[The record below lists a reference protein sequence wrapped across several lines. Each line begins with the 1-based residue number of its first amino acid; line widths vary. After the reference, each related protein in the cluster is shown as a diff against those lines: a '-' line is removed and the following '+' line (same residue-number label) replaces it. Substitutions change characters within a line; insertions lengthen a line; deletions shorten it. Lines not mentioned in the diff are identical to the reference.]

1 MENIIR
7 EAIKNHGLNKLKSG
21 SDFWVYTNLDGVLKD
36 SEGKVMPKEQEIKI
50 REWHNLDKN
59 LPIYAIFYCIGVKT
73 GNFFTASRT
82 YHISSCI
89 LKGRISF
96 RTIIDTEGWDKTENA
111 EGFIGF
117 SLIEEVTC
125 EKISFDD
132 EMANPNSRFIHYD
145 PVNWSLHHMRFHIL
159 NENLYITISRIYFC
173 NYDISEAL
181 NDLLK
186 NRDKYYEKLYQEII
200 RLKEEEKYEEL
211 IDLAEKKYNKG
222 EIPFQKYY
230 FYIIDS
236 LLQLKR
242 YDEANDRFD
251 SFQEEFNLYSI
262 EDDNFDNIALYYLFT
277 REILAITCK
286 IYDDIYYI
294 ALCYQDL
301 NEKSSKDFSKEKN
314 DNYNTYITNFNKID
328 SNNRRII
335 TTSKTTQLFKSDHIT
350 LLNIDNLPDIK
361 FPITHPKQDHT
372 YICHP
377 YKTDTYLPIE
387 EYDYEL
393 LNDRINE
400 FCYLLQCLGAISISI
415 ENVKGESSDA
425 YSHTNIQ
432 CNVEGKYKIIS
443 AKANAEFDG
452 REKDFSQS
460 TLKIE
465 RNQHFNPTKK
475 PFVPE
480 DLVWYPHQVAWQRL
494 VQQRMNGNLLNHS
507 EYLSSSEQKI
517 ISNSEMVKI
526 NGELDALFAG
536 IKGGAEFN
544 MEYNIENNNEME
556 WRVNVTFKPMEEFN
570 EDSYG
575 HNDALPVNESLQIEE
590 SITDDKE
597 QQYMEEIRFMLDDN
611 GMIDERERM
620 MLDRMINVLG
630 ISPERAQQLEM
641 LVLSENELTREEKEY
656 LEKYKVFIENGEVSD
671 RERQMLIRFANL
683 LGISEE
689 RALELEKQ
697 A

>member
-7 EAIKNHGLNKLKSG
+7 EAIKNHGLDKLKSG

-36 SEGKVMPKEQEIKI
+36 SEGKVMPKEQEIDI
-50 REWHNLDKN
+50 RKRHNIDKKQ
-59 LPIYAIFYCIGVKT
+59 PIYAIFHYIYTELGTKKIYYT
-73 GNFFTASRT
+73 
-82 YHISSCI
+82 SSCI
-89 LKGRISF
+89 LNNGISLNSF
-96 RTIIDTEGWDKTENA
+96 NYTDAIINYLNGSDSGSARTSIK
-111 EGFIGF
+111 F
-117 SLIEEVTC
+117 SSIEKVTC
-125 EKISFDD
+125 EEIGFDA
-132 EMANPNSRFIHYD
+132 ETRNSNAQNIPND
-145 PVNWSLHHMRFHIL
+145 PIIRGTHRMRFHIL
-159 NENLYITISRIYFC
+159 NEKDFISVSRLYFC

-186 NRDKYYEKLYQEII
+186 LDQEIDI
-200 RLKEEEKYEEL
+200 LKNEGKYEDL
-211 IDLAEKKYNKG
+211 IGFVEKNYN
-222 EIPFQKYY
+222 EENIFFHKYY
-230 FYIIDS
+230 FHTIES
-236 LLQLKR
+236 LLKLKR
-242 YDEANDRFD
+242 YDEARNHFL
-251 SFQEEFNLYSI
+251 SFQEKYNQCSKKDHNYV
-262 EDDNFDNIALYYLFT
+262 NIAEYYFLT
-277 REILAITCK
+277 RTLMAV
-286 IYDDIYYI
+286 I
-294 ALCYQDL
+294 ANEDYNDAYQIASDYQDL
-301 NEKSSKDFSKEKN
+301 SKNSSKDFSKERN
-314 DNYNTYITNFNKID
+314 DNYNTYIANFNKID
-328 SNNRRII
+328 YNKRRII
-335 TTSKTTQLFKSDHIT
+335 TTSKTSQLFKRDYIT

-361 FPITHPKQDHT
+361 LPITHPKLDHT

-393 LNDRINE
+393 LHDRINE
-400 FCYLLQCLGAISISI
+400 FCYLLQCLGATSISI

-425 YSHTNIQ
+425 SSHANIQ
-432 CNVEGKYKIIS
+432 CNAEGKYKIIS

-452 REKDFSQS
+452 RERNFSQS
-460 TLKIE
+460 TLKIG

-480 DLVWYPHQVAWQRL
+480 DLVWFPHQVAWQRL

-526 NGELDALFAG
+526 NGELDALFAS
-536 IKGGAEFN
+536 IKGGVEFN
-544 MEYNIENNNEME
+544 MEHNIENNNDME

-570 EDSYG
+570 DDSYEYTE
-575 HNDALPVNESLQIEE
+575 ALPVNEPLQIEE

-611 GMIDERERM
+611 GVIDERERM

-630 ISPERAQQLEM
+630 ISPERAQRLEM
-641 LVLSENELTREEKEY
+641 LVSSENGLTKEEKEY